1 MITLKGKKIVEKLR
15 NEIVGNNQ
23 LLAIVIVGNNRDDAL
38 YTKSIMQRVKDCGM
52 HVNIICMRE
61 LDNEKIK
68 SLNDNPKIDGI
79 IILNGK
85 SDLIDSKKD
94 LDGMTDD
101 SIAKVFKGDR
111 TGFAPCTAEAVI
123 EILKGYNIEIEGKH
137 AVIVGRSMTVGRPLG
152 MLLLRENATVTIA
165 HSKSENLKEI
175 CKSADILISCIGKA
189 KVLNKDYIKKGA
201 VVIDVGMNEDE
212 NGQICGDIDSEGLND
227 IAFAYTPVPGGVG
240 PVTSAV
246 LAKHLS
252 MVKRNK

>member
-1 MITLKGKKIVEKLR
+1 MITLKGKEIVEKLR
-15 NEIVGNNQ
+15 KETVGNNQ
-23 LLAIVIVGNNRDDAL
+23 LLAIVIVGNKKADAL
-38 YTKSIMQRVKDCGM
+38 YTNSIMRRVKDCGM
-52 HVNIICMRE
+52 HVNIICMRA

-68 SLNDNPKIDGI
+68 SLNDNSEIDGI

-94 LDGMTDD
+94 LDGMTNENL
-101 SIAKVFKGDR
+101 AKVFKGDR

-123 EILKGYNIEIEGKH
+123 EILKGYNIGIDGKH
-137 AVIVGRSMTVGRPLG
+137 VVIVGRSMTVGRPLG

-175 CKSADILISCIGKA
+175 CRSADILVSCVGKA

-212 NGQICGDIDSEGLND
+212 HGQICGDIDSEGLSD
-227 IAFAYTPVPGGVG
+227 IASAYTPVPSGVG

-252 MVKRNK
+252 MVKKNK

>member
-1 MITLKGKKIVEKLR
+1 MITLKGKEIVEKLR
-15 NEIVGNNQ
+15 KETVGNNQ
-23 LLAIVIVGNNRDDAL
+23 LLAIVIVGNKKADAL
-38 YTKSIMQRVKDCGM
+38 YTNSIMRRVKDCGM

-68 SLNDNPKIDGI
+68 SLNDNPEIDGI

-94 LDGMTDD
+94 LDGMTNEN
-101 SIAKVFKGDR
+101 IAKVFKGDR
-111 TGFAPCTAEAVI
+111 TGFAPCNAEAVI
-123 EILKGYNIEIEGKH
+123 EILKGYNIGIEGKH
-137 AVIVGRSMTVGRPLG
+137 VVIVGRSMTVGRPLG
-152 MLLLRENATVTIA
+152 ILLLRENATVTIA

-175 CKSADILISCIGKA
+175 CKSADILISCVGKA
-189 KVLNKDYIKKGA
+189 KVLNKEYIKKGA

-212 NGQICGDIDSEGLND
+212 NGQICGDINSEGLND

-240 PVTSAV
+240 PVTGAV